1 MAQLAHQQITITG
14 ATITL
19 VSPSA
24 GSPGSDT
31 VAPDDRVFLWFK
43 NTNAAT
49 RDIVV
54 VVPGSNYSQA
64 LTDVTVTIAAT
75 TGEELIGPIDRKL
88 ADPTTGLVT
97 FTTSA
102 QAGLTVAAVR
112 I

>member
-1 MAQLAHQQITITG
+1 MALLAPQQITIGG

-19 VSPSA
+19 AAASA
-24 GSPGSDT
+24 SDT
-31 VAPDDRVFLWFK
+31 VAPDDRLFLWYK

-49 RDIVV
+49 RDITV
-54 VVPGSNYSQA
+54 VVPGSYYAQNLA
-64 LTDVTVTIAAT
+64 DVVVTIAAT

-97 FTTSA
+97 INVTPAITNV
-102 QAGLTVAAVR
+102 TVAAVR

>member
-1 MAQLAHQQITITG
+1 MALLAHQQVTITG
-14 ATITL
+14 ATITFA
-19 VSPSA
+19 SPSA

-31 VAPDDRVFLWFK
+31 VAPDDRLFLWFK

-54 VVPGSNYSQA
+54 VVPGTYYAQNLA
-64 LTDVTVTIAAT
+64 DVTVTIAAT
-75 TGEELIGPIDRKL
+75 TGEELIGPIDRRL

-102 QAGLTVAAVR
+102 QAGLTVAAVK